1 MSEPSFPV
9 PTSFQGSSSGSQEE
23 EKKAGYVNYEVEPG
37 FTIRLRQNI
46 DPAMD
51 PKKLRRSGYIIIV
64 SNRVAAQKSRWKKL
78 QYIDDLV
85 KKSRDLHWQVSM
97 LRSQVEMASEQKRC
111 LEREQLELKESM
123 SGWIQRFISDQ
134 GEIEANTAEIERLK
148 KKMTHMI

>member
-1 MSEPSFPV
+1 MSDPSFPV
-9 PTSFQGSSSGSQEE
+9 PTSFQVSNDGSQVE
-23 EKKAGYVNYEVEPG
+23 EKKTGYLNYEVEPG

-51 PKKLRRSGYIIIV
+51 PKKLKRIV

-85 KKSRDLHWQVSM
+85 KKSRDLNWQVSM
-97 LRSQVEMASEQKRC
+97 LRSQVEMASEQKQC
-111 LEREQLELKESM
+111 LEREKMELKECM
-123 SGWIQRFISDQ
+123 AGWIQRFISDQ

-148 KKMTHMI
+148 KKMAHMI

>member
-9 PTSFQGSSSGSQEE
+9 PTSFQVPNDGSQEE

-51 PKKLRRSGYIIIV
+51 PKKLRRIV
-64 SNRVAAQKSRWKKL
+64 SNRVSAQKSRLKKL
-78 QYIDDLV
+78 QYLDGLV
-85 KKSRDLHWQVSM
+85 QKARDLHWQVSM
-97 LRSQVEMASEQKRC
+97 LRSQVEMVSMQKRC
-111 LEREQLELKESM
+111 LEREQMELKECI
-123 SGWIQRFISDQ
+123 SGWLQRYISTQ

-148 KKMTHMI
+148 MKMAHMI

>member
-1 MSEPSFPV
+1 MSEPNFSV
-9 PTSFQGSSSGSQEE
+9 PTSFQVSNDGSQEE
-23 EKKAGYVNYEVEPG
+23 EKKTGYVNYEVEPG
-37 FTIRLRQNI
+37 FTIRLRKNI

-51 PKKLRRSGYIIIV
+51 PKKLRRIV

-85 KKSRDLHWQVSM
+85 TKSRDLHVSM

-111 LEREQLELKESM
+111 LERENLELKESM

-148 KKMTHMI
+148 KKMARMI

>member
-51 PKKLRRSGYIIIV
+51 PKKLRRIV

-85 KKSRDLHWQVSM
+85 KKSRDLHVSM

>member
-1 MSEPSFPV
+1 MSEPSFTV
-9 PTSFQGSSSGSQEE
+9 PTSFQVSNNNGSQEE

-46 DPAMD
+46 DPTMD
-51 PKKLRRSGYIIIV
+51 PKKLKRIV

-85 KKSRDLHWQVSM
+85 TKSRDLDWQVSL

-134 GEIEANTAEIERLK
+134 REIEANTAEIERLK
-148 KKMTHMI
+148 KKIADMI